1 MRKWYYLLKGQKL
14 GPLDDRHISELAAAG
29 IITPQTPILAE
40 RASDWVE
47 YRDSELAGGDTP
59 CRIINHIG
67 RIERSFT
74 DLKVLLVCGVLLIMP
89 LVLRTIGDYILR
101 RGEIKAEPERFYT
114 LLAFALEGE
123 WSSRIWLMMMAAG
136 TVVLAA
142 TLAVWGVLLY
152 RMWRVIPAESR
163 PLPPAVLAVAAAVP
177 VVSVIANFWTVAGL
191 NARLT
196 ARERREGVIGRRPSY
211 TLSLVFCILS
221 VAALALPQIFLL
233 IYFPVWGA
241 TARQLHD
248 AAVNILH
255 QRLLE

>member
-1 MRKWYYLLKGQKL
+1 MKKWYYLLKGQKL

-47 YRDSELAGGDTP
+47 FRDSELADGDTP
-59 CRIINHIG
+59 CRVINHIG

-74 DLKVLLVCGVLLIMP
+74 DLKVLLVCGVIFILP
-89 LVLRTIGDYILR
+89 PVLRTIGEYISR
-101 RGEIKAEPERFYT
+101 RGEIKAAPERFYT
-114 LLAFALEGE
+114 LLEFALEGD
-123 WSSRIWLMMMAAG
+123 WGSRVWLMLMAIGA
-136 TVVLAA
+136 VVLAA
-142 TLAVWGVLLY
+142 TLTVWGMLLY
-152 RMWRVIPAESR
+152 RLWRVIPAESR
-163 PLPPAVLAVAAAVP
+163 PLPPAVLAMAAVVP
-177 VVSVIANFWTVAGL
+177 LVSAVANFWSVAGL

-233 IYFPVWGA
+233 IYYPVWGA